1 MGGNPTI
8 YVVDDDSAIRDAL
21 ALLLGSC
28 GYDVTTF
35 DNGRAFLDKLDR
47 LHSGCLL
54 LDVRIPDIDGLEL
67 LERLGDRTHDFPTII
82 MTGYADLSM
91 AVRALRAGAVD
102 FVEKPFSDVE
112 ILKRVSN
119 VLAKCAASARPGQS
133 VDALIAT
140 LTPREKE
147 VLAHLVLGKQNK
159 IIAYELGISSRT
171 VEIHRANVMK
181 KLEANNI
188 AELVRRTMHVPLAP
202 M

>member
-1 MGGNPTI
+1 MNSKPAI
-8 YVVDDDSAIRDAL
+8 YVVDDDSGIRDAL
-21 ALLLGSC
+21 GVLLESC

-35 DNGRAFLDKLDR
+35 DNGRAFLDKLDQ

-54 LDVRIPDIDGLEL
+54 LDVRIPDISGLEL
-67 LERLGDRTHDFPTII
+67 LERLGSRANDFPAII

-102 FVEKPFSDVE
+102 FVEKPFSDDE

-119 VLAKCAASARPGQS
+119 VLAKCAEAARPE
-133 VDALIAT
+133 DTANALIAT

-188 AELVRRTMHVPLAP
+188 AELVRRTMNVPLAP